1 MSAADHSVPAECRT
15 PPNGGAGPRNP
26 RGIAE
31 SALARDVREGE
42 LRTFTACACA
52 RYAIPTAGEL
62 QQRPCCDESL
72 PAVEAFPGMECFGVV
87 DRDYLS
93 LCNDD

>member
-52 RYAIPTAGEL
+52 RYAIPIAGEL

-72 PAVEAFPGMECFGVV
+72 PAVEGLSRDGVFRGRGPG
-87 DRDYLS
+87 LS
-93 LCNDD
+93 LPVQ